1 MTKWKIKDIEKAT
14 GKKLKLNTLSFGIDI
29 ALRVTGWVLLKTTKT
44 ELIFL
49 DKGIINT
56 GKYKVIT
63 DKLDMIE
70 ESINAVVIN
79 NNCNKVGVVEM
90 PFVGL
95 NRRGAIVLGISAG
108 VAYNEIKNRIKYTYF
123 LGASS
128 ARKKVGLT
136 VLRGKNNRKKIKAKK
151 QAGNYVE
158 KIFKIKETN
167 DIEDGF
173 ILSLAGLI
181 VN

>member
-1 MTKWKIKDIEKAT
+1 MTKWKIKEIEEKT

-29 ALRVTGWVLLKTTKT
+29 ALNVTGWVLLKTTKMD
-44 ELIFL
+44 LILL

-56 GKYKVIT
+56 KKCDIIT

-70 ESINAVVIN
+70 EAIKNIVIT
-79 NNCNKVGVVEM
+79 NNCDKVGVVEM
-90 PFVGL
+90 PWVGF
-95 NRRGAIVLGISAG
+95 NPRGAIVLGISAG
-108 VAYNEIKNRIKYTYF
+108 VAYNEIRKRIKYTYF

-136 VLRGKNNRKKIKAKK
+136 IKKGKNNPKNIKAKQ

-158 KIFKIKETN
+158 EIFKIKETA

-173 ILSLAGLI
+173 ILAYAGL
-181 VN
+181 VK